1 MSIKKVKSK
10 LVLVV
15 DNTFAARLKLLENK
29 SKQYINAKLKLQKER
44 ELIDKLLVQY
54 EDIIISTEDK
64 INKLKRRIDVTN
76 RTKEIRNTR
85 SRRSKTKNTVSWTL
99 R

>member
-15 DNTFAARLKLLENK
+15 DNTFSARLKLLEDK
-29 SKQYINAKLKLQKER
+29 SKQYIKAKLKVQKER
-44 ELIDKLLVQY
+44 KLIDKLLVQY

-85 SRRSKTKNTVSWTL
+85 ARRDKDKSTVS
-99 R
+99 

>member
-15 DNTFAARLKLLENK
+15 DNTFTARLKLLEDK

-85 SRRSKTKNTVSWTL
+85 NRRDKDKSTVS
-99 R
+99 

>member
-15 DNTFAARLKLLENK
+15 DNTFSARLKLLEDK
-29 SKQYINAKLKLQKER
+29 SKQYIKAKLKVQKER
-44 ELIDKLLVQY
+44 KLIDKLLVQY

-85 SRRSKTKNTVSWTL
+85 NRRNKDKSTVS
-99 R
+99 

>member
-85 SRRSKTKNTVSWTL
+85 SRRSKTKNTVS
-99 R
+99 

>member
-64 INKLKRRIDVTN
+64 INKLRRRINVTN

-85 SRRSKTKNTVSWTL
+85 SRRSKTKNTVS
-99 R
+99 

>member
-64 INKLKRRIDVTN
+64 INKLRRRIDVTN
-76 RTKEIRNTR
+76 RTK
-85 SRRSKTKNTVSWTL
+85 
-99 R
+99 

>member
-15 DNTFAARLKLLENK
+15 DNTFSARLKLLEDK
-29 SKQYINAKLKLQKER
+29 SKQYIKAKLKVQKER
-44 ELIDKLLVQY
+44 KLIDKLLVQY

-85 SRRSKTKNTVSWTL
+85 ARRDKDKNTVS
-99 R
+99 

>member
-15 DNTFAARLKLLENK
+15 DNTFSARLKLLENK

-85 SRRSKTKNTVSWTL
+85 ARRDKDKSTVS
-99 R
+99 